1 MVRGKG
7 KRLWREAGVKI
18 EERKGALKEVGPVE
32 QVVTKKTVKK
42 STAEQDTMERRMDR
56 LEMLM
61 TRFLEGK

>member
-1 MVRGKG
+1 M
-7 KRLWREAGVKI
+7 KI